1 MAKRKLFFL
10 SLGLT
15 ICALVFQGVS
25 MTYTARSVSLRAES
39 VVSADPDGAKRE
51 ANRCSKIASRVWYVA
66 LAFAVLGFCIC
77 IGSVKRREPVPH
89 SVPFTLLILFVLL
102 QFIVV

>member
-15 ICALVFQGVS
+15 ICALVFQCVS
-25 MTYTARSVSLRAES
+25 MTYNARSARLIAES
-39 VVSADPDGAKRE
+39 VVSANPDGAKTE
-51 ANRCSKIASRVWYVA
+51 ADRCLEKASRVWYVG
-66 LAFAVLGFCIC
+66 LAFAVLGLCTC
-77 IGSVKRREPVPH
+77 VGSVIRREPVPH

-102 QFIVV
+102 QLIM